1 MSEQIENNENKLNK
15 RVKIPI
21 SLLITGIISIIG
33 TSSAIL
39 SSIQSLV
46 MGKPSQSEINE
57 TKIEIAKSLEEVQ
70 KNKIE
75 FLERLLRNLQIMID
89 AMYEN
94 FILYSLV
101 AGIVATI
108 GLIGIILMFRR
119 KELGFHLYIIYCLVY
134 VSQNYL
140 FVSPANVPVILVIG
154 NLLISGLFIFIYS
167 RSINWFRGL

>member
-1 MSEQIENNENKLNK
+1 
-15 RVKIPI
+15 
-21 SLLITGIISIIG
+21 
-33 TSSAIL
+33 
-39 SSIQSLV
+39 
-46 MGKPSQSEINE
+46 
-57 TKIEIAKSLEEVQ
+57 
-70 KNKIE
+70 
-75 FLERLLRNLQIMID
+75 MID